1 MQTSFLTPPFGFAL
15 FYLRGVA
22 PKTIATTDIWRGATP
37 FIFLQLLGLVI
48 VGLYPALSNYIPF
61 RSYLTSELAPP
72 STNPKLER
80 CLMDYTY
87 TLYKNDE
94 PQIRKAITDAKTLKL
109 DVLSSDQRAMMN
121 DHFTK
126 SLLALD
132 QIKEAEKKKNIL
144 NEYSKTYYDLHNS
157 VRKTQ
162 IQANDINKK
171 IIDIE
176 KDLERIKDENKRNN
190 LRKDVENLK
199 KEKEKILSSI
209 PKEFDEKN
217 KKYKELSKDYKS
229 SLNTY
234 YQTVDIGYDNF
245 FKIFKEIKDV
255 EKIKLAQDELK
266 LGIEFIQKENKDKAI
281 KSFLEVLEVMDKVS
295 GGDEIKDLVYDTGEK
310 MKESWNK
317 REILSRTQ
325 QIQKLLE
332 KELSL
337 RDKASRQLLVKFEN
351 YNKQIVDTIGV
362 RKQERIPK
370 KHALYVS
377 RCTASHEDISLNF

>member
-1 MQTSFLTPPFGFAL
+1 MNT
-15 FYLRGVA
+15 V
-22 PKTIATTDIWRGATP
+22 
-37 FIFLQLLGLVI
+37 
-48 VGLYPALSNYIPF
+48 
-61 RSYLTSELAPP
+61 
-72 STNPKLER
+72 KLI
-80 CLMDYTY
+80 M
-87 TLYKNDE
+87 
-94 PQIRKAITDAKTLKL
+94 
-109 DVLSSDQRAMMN
+109 
-121 DHFTK
+121 H
-126 SLLALD
+126 
-132 QIKEAEKKKNIL
+132 
-144 NEYSKTYYDLHNS
+144 LHNS

-199 KEKEKILSSI
+199 KEKEKILSTI

-310 MKESWNK
+310 MKD
-317 REILSRTQ
+317 
-325 QIQKLLE
+325 KLE
-332 KELSL
+332 
-337 RDKASRQLLVKFEN
+337 
-351 YNKQIVDTIGV
+351 
-362 RKQERIPK
+362 
-370 KHALYVS
+370 
-377 RCTASHEDISLNF
+377 